1 MHPIILITPRFAEE
15 VYWKQK
21 RNYFLVP
28 TTFARP
34 IADPDKR
41 STSVTSA
48 ERAETQENPRVKCSA
63 FLGEFAKLRKVTTS
77 FIILSVRPHGTTRPS
92 LYGFS

>member
-1 MHPIILITPRFAEE
+1 LHTQIRKNDNKKPHPSNYFNNSKICGESLLET
-15 VYWKQK
+15 K

-34 IADPDKR
+34 ITDPDKR

-48 ERAETQENPRVKCSA
+48 ERAETQENPRVKYSA
-63 FLGEFAKLRKVTTS
+63 FLGEFENYEK
-77 FIILSVRPHGTTRPS
+77 
-92 LYGFS
+92 